1 MNAFDQAIMSFLNRA
16 AQASPGFDQFVV
28 FVSNSDLAKGGAVVA
43 VIWAAW
49 FYKQGDQ
56 HRNRTFLLSAIV
68 GSLVAL
74 FIARVLAH
82 CVPMRIRPVL
92 DPQLHFRAP
101 TGLPEQSNW
110 TSWSSFP
117 SDHAALFFALA
128 TGVWCVWRKGGTAL
142 FLYVAAI
149 ICLPRIYLGIH
160 YPTDVLA
167 GAVLGLGVAAFLS
180 SKPVRSRIGEPLLN
194 WGERH
199 PVSFYFVLGLLLFQ
213 IATLF
218 WDIRVALSLFDV
230 SV

>member
-1 MNAFDQAIMSFLNRA
+1 
-16 AQASPGFDQFVV
+16 
-28 FVSNSDLAKGGAVVA
+28 
-43 VIWAAW
+43 
-49 FYKQGDQ
+49 
-56 HRNRTFLLSAIV
+56 
-68 GSLVAL
+68 
-74 FIARVLAH
+74 
-82 CVPMRIRPVL
+82 MRIRLVL

-128 TGVWCVWRKGGTAL
+128 TGVWWVWRKGGTAL

-160 YPTDVLA
+160 YPTDILA
-167 GAVLGLGVAAFLS
+167 GAVLGLGSAAFLS
-180 SKPVRSRIGEPLLN
+180 NKVIRARVGEPILS

-199 PVSFYFVLGLLLFQ
+199 PVPFYFVLALLLFQ

>member
-1 MNAFDQAIMSFLNRA
+1 MNVFDQAIMSFLNRG
-16 AQASPGFDQFVV
+16 AQVSPGFDQFVV
-28 FVSNSDLAKGGAVVA
+28 FLSTSDLVKGGAVVA

-49 FYKQGDQ
+49 FYKKGDQ
-56 HRNRTFLLSAIV
+56 HTNRAFLLSAIL
-68 GSLVAL
+68 GSLGAL

-82 CVPMRIRPVL
+82 LAPMRIRPVL
-92 DPQLHFRAP
+92 DAQLHFRAP

-128 TGVWCVWRKGGTAL
+128 AGVWCVWRKGGTAL

-167 GAVLGLGVAAFLS
+167 GAALGLGFAALLS
-180 SKPVRSRIGEPLLN
+180 SKLVRSFLGDPILN

-199 PVSFYFVLGLLLFQ
+199 PVPFSLGFFFLLF
-213 IATLF
+213 
-218 WDIRVALSLFDV
+218 
-230 SV
+230 